1 MFRLNPCPRLL
12 LVSFRLCVWRK
23 PREMAGRGNPRFN
36 NGGELLNNGR
46 KLLDRVA
53 FKTCRT
59 SKTEFFC
66 ESMWSWV
73 WWVGFGSLGSWSYS
87 QEATINHLSTIK
99 ALQTTKIP
107 KLNILSLLQ
116 LVFNRG
122 WTISESKINPHS
134 PAHRETIRLLMIWF
148 FDLLPIR
155 PLMYTRFSS
164 PKTLHSLCQVPA
176 VKTQLTFHSPD
187 TLQHNFVL
195 GFHTHSLEWH
205 QFSRGLKPHNS

>member
-1 MFRLNPCPRLL
+1 MKVCGAHLGD
-12 LVSFRLCVWRK
+12 W
-23 PREMAGRGNPRFN
+23 A
-36 NGGELLNNGR
+36 NGGYLDGLLH
-46 KLLDRVA
+46 
-53 FKTCRT
+53 
-59 SKTEFFC
+59 
-66 ESMWSWV
+66 V
-73 WWVGFGSLGSWSYS
+73 WWIGFGSLGSRSYS
-87 QEATINHLSTIK
+87 QEATINHLLTIK
-99 ALQTTKIP
+99 ALQITKIP
-107 KLNILSLLQ
+107 KLTFC
-116 LVFNRG
+116 VFSNWFLTEDAPYQNR
-122 WTISESKINPHS
+122 KRNPYS

-148 FDLLPIR
+148 CDLLPIR